1 MKRKASQGNHFSLT
15 ITHKFLFLK
24 KYWAYSDVILAQI
37 FYFINCLKKDPT
49 PVLVSWPHQQGT
61 TRAGVNMG
69 DNPFFTWMSDITTG
83 YVPASNIKV
92 ASKLNPTMKRLKIFS
107 FDILNFQHL
116 VNDFSHL
123 NIAVF
128 VQVQKGGPHIG

>member
-1 MKRKASQGNHFSLT
+1 MVLSAH
-15 ITHKFLFLK
+15 
-24 KYWAYSDVILAQI
+24 
-37 FYFINCLKKDPT
+37 YFILHTRLQPDST
-49 PVLVSWPHQQGT
+49 FRLVSWSHQQGT